1 MKGSGRMKYYIIRI
15 SNKTYYRYGGN
26 IRDKQFATRFPE
38 NELHIAQNVI
48 KQFNYKNAKIEEV
61 E

>member
-1 MKGSGRMKYYIIRI
+1 MKQYIIRI

-26 IRDKQFATRFPE
+26 IRDKQFATKFPE

>member
-1 MKGSGRMKYYIIRI
+1 MKQYIIRI

-26 IRDKQFATRFPE
+26 IRDKQFATRFSE
-38 NELHIAQNVI
+38 NELQNVQNVI
-48 KQFNYKNAKIEEV
+48 KQFNYQNAKIEEV